1 LQGNLH
7 TFFWKTIIS
16 IFPYMSLLSF
26 CNNYSFIIIQYK
38 SQYLE
43 IHTQKATLK
52 RKQQKEI
59 IVNNDDQYE
68 PNLRRSKRHKT
79 NKQAV
84 QLKSTPA
91 CNKKQN
97 IKSITKELSKQRQV
111 SNKSIILIILIILIL
126 VILIV
131 LIFC

>member
-1 LQGNLH
+1 
-7 TFFWKTIIS
+7 
-16 IFPYMSLLSF
+16 
-26 CNNYSFIIIQYK
+26 
-38 SQYLE
+38 
-43 IHTQKATLK
+43 LK

-59 IVNNDDQYE
+59 IVNHEDQYE
-68 PNLRRSKRHKT
+68 QNLRRSKRHKP

-84 QLKSTPA
+84 QLKSAPA
-91 CNKKQN
+91 CNQKQN